1 MNASPTRDAI
11 LDRLTAAQREA
22 VVHDA
27 GPLIVLAGPG
37 TGKTRVIERRVAW
50 GVVERAIEPE
60 RVLAVTFTIKA
71 AGELRERIDGVL
83 GASLGERVGIHTFN
97 GLGWG
102 LVRRFADVLGLP
114 SRVQLADAVQMDRL
128 IREVVL
134 ELDLFRESRGLGLDA
149 LSEQLRRAFD
159 AMGNIG
165 LDPEDAPAAATRA
178 LDGAGDDDAS
188 RAAAARF
195 ADEARAYAEVTRRRL
210 ARGWLTYNDQVLL
223 AARLL
228 RRHADAATIIRSE
241 IACVVVDEFQDTN
254 PGQIEFLRL
263 LCPPGPRADICVVG
277 DDDQAIYAFRG
288 ADEQAFRRFANL
300 WKDARVITLDENFRS
315 GAPVVEAANAII
327 ARAGRRFR
335 DDKVLR
341 KGAASTAPDARL
353 TAINLRRD
361 LDDAEPIAA
370 MLRVA
375 QREAAAAGVPFR
387 WDDHAV
393 IAATHDD
400 LARIADA
407 LRLEGI
413 PFARETEKT
422 FLQDPGVQDALAWAR
437 WIVRASDTGAARRV
451 LVRPPVGLPWE
462 RAVALE
468 KAWAAA
474 RARADDVAYDAFLAR
489 DAGAH
494 PALAAALT
502 RLDRLRADA
511 AALPGSEALL
521 RVMTTSDL
529 AHADLLPGRA
539 RSRRVGAL
547 VALLRLARQVQTRLD
562 PPGDLGTLLDYIDEL
577 ASLRAA
583 APSRGLGDDD
593 APEFE
598 EQGESDAGRVRLMT
612 AHASKGLEFDSV
624 YVPRCG
630 SGNGYGRVRERD
642 AWEPPA
648 SLFDPLD
655 PRPPKDRLRD
665 EQRRLFYVAC
675 TRAKRRLVILAN
687 LPQKSSSGLH
697 LFEELT
703 RGAPPGFPLDLVSAD
718 DVLQT
723 AARAGVT
730 LAPAAVGARA
740 DAGRE
745 PVDEIAERLSAQ
757 ERARAAGALDVI
769 ARADVTRA
777 ELADAQ
783 GALASAA
790 ERLAAIAHVAA
801 HAELPVWCAA
811 SGAGAVPD
819 VGADVIAL
827 AARARRQA
835 ADAHAPALLRP
846 MTPPLSLSYSMID
859 QYTRCAR
866 CFYIRYVLRVEPPAR
881 AEAGLGELVH
891 QVLETH
897 FARVRAADSEG
908 RSPPGVDDLLALA
921 RAAYRRS
928 LEDRRPPDP
937 AVLDQ
942 LLAQLRTC
950 AERLHD
956 PASNILELERMVRFP
971 YPCAG
976 HTHTMSAKIDRIDQR
991 PDGTYRVVDYK
1002 SGEPWKKL
1010 VEPAPDDLQFG
1021 VYALAL
1027 RTLFGED
1034 VRGVC
1039 EYWLLATGQRGT
1051 LPLDMIN
1058 HAKVGTTIARA
1069 VEGMLRGHYP
1079 RKNNCP
1085 GDCALMPDIDPPA

>member
-11 LDRLTAAQREA
+11 LDRLTPAQRDA

-114 SRVQLADAVQMDRL
+114 SRVLLADAVQMDRL

-178 LDGAGDDDAS
+178 FDGAGDDAAA

-228 RRHADAATIIRSE
+228 RRHADAATIVRSE

-263 LCPPGPRADICVVG
+263 LCPPTPRADICVVG

-288 ADEQAFRRFANL
+288 ADEQAFRRFASL
-300 WKDARVITLDENFRS
+300 WVGARVVTLDENFRS
-315 GAPVVEAANAII
+315 GAPVVDAANAII
-327 ARAGRRFR
+327 TRAGRRFR

-353 TAINLRRD
+353 TAINLRRE

-393 IAATHDD
+393 IAATHAD
-400 LARIADA
+400 LERISDA

-451 LVRPPVGLPWE
+451 LVRPPIGLPWE
-462 RAVALE
+462 RAVDLE
-468 KAWAAA
+468 KVWAAA

-489 DAGAH
+489 EAAEH
-494 PALAAALT
+494 PSLAAALT
-502 RLDRLRADA
+502 PALARLGRLRADA

-612 AHASKGLEFDSV
+612 AHASKGLEFDCV

-630 SGNGYGRVRERD
+630 SGNGYGKVRERD
-642 AWEPPA
+642 VWEPPA

-675 TRAKRRLVILAN
+675 TRAKRRLVILAK
-687 LPQKSSSGLH
+687 LPKTSSSGLH

-703 RGAPPGFPLDLVSAD
+703 RGAPPGFPLDLVTD
-718 DVLQT
+718 DEVLQT
-723 AARAGVT
+723 AARAGIVLT
-730 LAPAAVGARA
+730 PAVVGARA
-740 DAGRE
+740 AADRE
-745 PVDEIAERLSAQ
+745 PVDEIAERLSAL
-757 ERARAAGALDVI
+757 ERARAAGVLDVV
-769 ARADVTRA
+769 ARPGVTHA
-777 ELADAQ
+777 ELDDARR
-783 GALASAA
+783 ALAHAA
-790 ERLAAIAHVAA
+790 ARLAAIAHVAA
-801 HAELPVWCAA
+801 HAELPAW
-811 SGAGAVPD
+811 GATPD
-819 VGADVIAL
+819 ADPDIVAL
-827 AARARRQA
+827 AARARREA
-835 ADAHAPALLRP
+835 AAGEGPLLLRP
-846 MTPPLSLSYSMID
+846 MTPPLNLSYSMID
-859 QYTRCAR
+859 AYTRCAR
-866 CFYIRYVLRVEPPAR
+866 CFYIRHVLRVEPPAR
-881 AEAGLGELVH
+881 EEAGLGELVH

-908 RSPPGVDDLLALA
+908 RTPPDADDLLALA

-971 YPCAG
+971 YACAG
-976 HTHTMSAKIDRIDQR
+976 HTHTMSAKIDRIDQL
-991 PDGTYRVVDYK
+991 PDGSYRVVDYK
-1002 SGEPWKKL
+1002 SGEPWKRL
-1010 VEPAPDDLQFG
+1010 LEPAPDDLQFG

-1027 RTLFGED
+1027 RALFGDD
-1034 VRGVC
+1034 VQGVC

-1051 LPLDMIN
+1051 IPLHKIN
-1058 HAKVGTTIARA
+1058 HAKVGTTIADA
-1069 VEGMLRGHYP
+1069 VDGMLRGDYP
-1079 RKNNCP
+1079 RKKDCP
-1085 GDCALMPDIDPPA
+1085 GDCALMPDLDPPA

>member
-1 MNASPTRDAI
+1 MNAAPTRDAI
-11 LDRLTAAQREA
+11 LDRLTPAQRDA
-22 VVHDA
+22 VVHEG

-83 GASLGERVGIHTFN
+83 GTSLGERVGIHTFN

-114 SRVQLADAVQMDRL
+114 SRVLLADAVQVDRL

-165 LDPEDAPAAATRA
+165 LDPQDAEAEARRA

-195 ADEARAYAEVTRRRL
+195 ADEARAYAEVSRRRL

-228 RRHADAATIIRSE
+228 RRHADAAAIIRSE

-263 LCPPGPRADICVVG
+263 LCPPAPRADICVVG

-288 ADEQAFRRFANL
+288 ADEQAFRRFANY
-300 WKDARVITLDENFRS
+300 WQGARVVTLDENFRS
-315 GAPVVEAANAII
+315 GAPVIEAANAII

-353 TAINLRRD
+353 TGVNLRRD

-375 QREAAAAGVPFR
+375 QREADAAGVPFR

-462 RAVALE
+462 HAVALE

-494 PALAAALT
+494 PALAAALP
-502 RLDRLRADA
+502 RLERLRADA

-562 PPGDLGTLLDYIDEL
+562 PPGDLGSLLDYIDEL
-577 ASLRAA
+577 AALRAA

-598 EQGESDAGRVRLMT
+598 EQGDSDAGRVRLMT
-612 AHASKGLEFDSV
+612 AHASKGLEFDTV

-630 SGNGYGRVRERD
+630 SGNGYGKVRERD
-642 AWEPPA
+642 AWEPPP

-655 PRPPKDRLRD
+655 SRPPKDHLRD

-675 TRAKRRLVILAN
+675 TRAKRRLVILAK
-687 LPQKSSSGLH
+687 LPQKASSGLH

-718 DVLQT
+718 DVLQA

-740 DAGRE
+740 DADRE
-745 PVDEIAERLSAQ
+745 PVDEIGERLSAQ

-769 ARADVTRA
+769 ARAGVTRA
-777 ELADAQ
+777 ELDDAQ

-790 ERLAAIAHVAA
+790 ARLAAIAHVAA
-801 HAELPVWCAA
+801 HAELPAWCT
-811 SGAGAVPD
+811 SPD
-819 VGADVIAL
+819 ADIVAL

-846 MTPPLSLSYSMID
+846 MTPPLNLSYSMLEDYI
-859 QYTRCAR
+859 RCAR
-866 CFYIRYVLRVEPPAR
+866 CFYIRHVLRVEPPAR
-881 AEAGLGELVH
+881 EEAGMGELVH
-891 QVLETH
+891 QILETH

-908 RSPPGVDDLLALA
+908 RTPPGVDDLLALA
-921 RAAYRRS
+921 RTAYRRS

-950 AERLHD
+950 AECLHD
-956 PASNILELERMVRFP
+956 PASNILELERVVRFP
-971 YPCAG
+971 YVCAG
-976 HTHTMSAKIDRIDQR
+976 HTHTMTAKIDRIDQL
-991 PDGTYRVVDYK
+991 PDGEYRVVDYK

-1010 VEPAPDDLQFG
+1010 VEPPPDDLQFG

-1027 RTLFGED
+1027 RALFGED

-1051 LPLDMIN
+1051 LPLDKIN
-1058 HAKVGTTIARA
+1058 HAKVGTTIANA
-1069 VEGMLRGHYP
+1069 VEGMLRGDYP
-1079 RKNNCP
+1079 RKNNCQ